1 MTLSKDNMTNIE
13 VVMNGVSYPCRPTMG
28 AMVRFNEIAGK
39 DITQIKNDFTD
50 MCKYLYCCVV
60 SASAADGIPFDL
72 DFMTFADALNPDDL
86 SNWLNNLQE
95 EIKAGTEA

>member
-1 MTLSKDNMTNIE
+1 MILSKDNMTKIE
-13 VVMNGVSYPCRPTMG
+13 VVINGVSYPCRPTMG

-60 SASAADGIPFDL
+60 SASAADGISFDL

>member
-1 MTLSKDNMTNIE
+1 
-13 VVMNGVSYPCRPTMG
+13 
-28 AMVRFNEIAGK
+28 
-39 DITQIKNDFTD
+39 
-50 MCKYLYCCVV
+50 V
-60 SASAADGIPFDL
+60 SASAADGIPFDF